1 MILGGDN
8 LRNIG
13 LDLLKI
19 ISCIGV
25 VVLHSTMPGFT
36 LEQYNVSAYLY
47 YMGTYAIPLFFMV
60 NGYFLLNKKELTYS
74 YVFSKIAGILTVV
87 SAWNIL
93 IWLVRRDFNVNPL
106 RKIIGSLVQKG
117 YFYQFWF
124 FGSLI
129 IIYLTL
135 PIIKKVLEKD
145 YSYSVVLLFLMVI
158 GVVIEII
165 NTFILHKPI
174 QQYVPQTFRLW
185 TWFFYYI
192 LGGYFGKINIQE
204 IKLTRLII
212 ISFSIIFIVSP
223 VLLFYLAKNVHH
235 NAFAEYFYDSMIV
248 KFLSIGLFILFVKIE
263 KIIVLKNTELI
274 VMASSL
280 TMGVYIIHTYV
291 LAKVEK
297 YINNNLWYNTVIIL
311 IITLGVSFFISRII
325 WSTKYFRVFLK
336 I

>member
-1 MILGGDN
+1 MRN
-8 LRNIG
+8 LG

-19 ISCIGV
+19 FSCIGV
-25 VVLHSTMPGFT
+25 VTLHSTMSGFN
-36 LEQYNVSAYLY
+36 LEQYNISAYLY
-47 YMGTYAIPLFFMV
+47 YLGTYAIPLFFML
-60 NGYFLLNKKELTYS
+60 NGYFLLNKKILS
-74 YVFSKIAGILTVV
+74 YGYVLNKIVGILTVV

-93 IWLVRRDFNVNPL
+93 IWLIRWDFNVNPL

-158 GVVIEII
+158 GIIIEII

-192 LGGYFGKINIQE
+192 LGGYLGKINIQE
-204 IKLTRLII
+204 IKLTKLIK
-212 ISFSIIFIVSP
+212 ISFSIIFIISP
-223 VLLFYLAKNVHH
+223 ILLFYLAKNVYHD
-235 NAFAEYFYDSMIV
+235 APAEYFYDSMIV
-248 KFLSIGLFILFVKIE
+248 KIVSIGLFILFLKIE
-263 KIIVLKNTELI
+263 KNIVLKNNELI
-274 VMASSL
+274 VMVSSL
-280 TMGVYIIHTYV
+280 TMGVYIVHTYV
-291 LAKVEK
+291 LARVAK
-297 YINNNLWYNTVIIL
+297 YIHYNLWYNTVIIL
-311 IITLGVSFFISRII
+311 IVTLSISFFISRII
-325 WSTKYFRVFLK
+325 WSIKYFRVLLK

>member
-1 MILGGDN
+1 MRN
-8 LRNIG
+8 LG

-19 ISCIGV
+19 FSCIGV
-25 VVLHSTMPGFT
+25 VILHSTMSGFN
-36 LEQYNVSAYLY
+36 LEQYNISAYLY
-47 YMGTYAIPLFFMV
+47 YLGTYAIPLFFML
-60 NGYFLLNKKELTYS
+60 NGYFLLNKKILS
-74 YVFSKIAGILTVV
+74 YGYVLNKIVGILTVV

-93 IWLVRRDFNVNPL
+93 IWLIRWDFNVNPL

-158 GVVIEII
+158 GIIIEII

-192 LGGYFGKINIQE
+192 
-204 IKLTRLII
+204 
-212 ISFSIIFIVSP
+212 
-223 VLLFYLAKNVHH
+223 
-235 NAFAEYFYDSMIV
+235 
-248 KFLSIGLFILFVKIE
+248 
-263 KIIVLKNTELI
+263 
-274 VMASSL
+274 
-280 TMGVYIIHTYV
+280 
-291 LAKVEK
+291 
-297 YINNNLWYNTVIIL
+297 
-311 IITLGVSFFISRII
+311 
-325 WSTKYFRVFLK
+325 
-336 I
+336 

>member
-1 MILGGDN
+1 MRN
-8 LRNIG
+8 LG

-19 ISCIGV
+19 FSCIGV
-25 VVLHSTMPGFT
+25 VALHSTMPGFT

-47 YMGTYAIPLFFMV
+47 YLGTYAIPLFFMV

-87 SAWNIL
+87 SVWNIL
-93 IWLVRRDFNVNPL
+93 IWLVRRDFTVNPL

-135 PIIKKVLEKD
+135 PIIKKEFEKS
-145 YSYSVVLLFLMVI
+145 YSYFVILLILIVI
-158 GVVIEII
+158 GIVIEII
-165 NTFILHKPI
+165 NTFIIHKPI

-192 LGGYFGKINIQE
+192 LGGYLGKINIQE
-204 IKLTRLII
+204 IKLTKLII
-212 ISFSIIFIVSP
+212 ISFSIIFIISP
-223 VLLFYLAKNVHH
+223 ILLFYLAKNVYH
-235 NAFAEYFYDSMIV
+235 NIFAEYFYDAMIV
-248 KFLSIGLFILFVKIE
+248 KIVSTGLFILFVKIE
-263 KIIVLKNTELI
+263 KHIVLKNNELI
-274 VMASSL
+274 VMLSSL
-280 TMGVYIIHTYV
+280 TMGVYIVHTFI
-291 LAKVEK
+291 LARVVK
-297 YINNNLWYNTVIIL
+297 YIDTSVSYNTIIIL
-311 IITLGVSFFISRII
+311 IITLSISFFISRII
-325 WSTKYFRVFLK
+325 WSIKYFRVFLK

>member
-1 MILGGDN
+1 MRN
-8 LRNIG
+8 LG

-19 ISCIGV
+19 FSCIGV
-25 VVLHSTMPGFT
+25 VILHSTMSGFN
-36 LEQYNVSAYLY
+36 LEQYNISAYLY
-47 YMGTYAIPLFFMV
+47 YLGTYAIPLFFML
-60 NGYFLLNKKELTYS
+60 NGYFLLNKKILS
-74 YVFSKIAGILTVV
+74 YGYVLNKIVGILTVV

-93 IWLVRRDFNVNPL
+93 IWLIRWDFNINPL

-158 GVVIEII
+158 GIVIEII

-192 LGGYFGKINIQE
+192 LGGYLGKKNIHE
-204 IKLTRLII
+204 VKLTKFSRAIFSLIFI
-212 ISFSIIFIVSP
+212 ISPI
-223 VLLFYLAKNVHH
+223 LLFYLAKNVYHSIL
-235 NAFAEYFYDSMIV
+235 AEYFYDSIIV
-248 KFLSIGLFILFVKIE
+248 KLISVVIFIIFIRIE
-263 KIIVLKNTELI
+263 KSITLKNNELI
-274 VMASSL
+274 IMLSSL
-280 TMGVYIIHTYV
+280 TMGVYIVHTYI
-291 LAKVEK
+291 LAQVMK
-297 YINNNLWYNTVIIL
+297 YIDTSVGYNTIIIL
-311 IITLGVSFFISRII
+311 IITLAISFLISRII
-325 WSTKYFRVFLK
+325 WSIKYFRVLLK

>member
-1 MILGGDN
+1 MRN
-8 LRNIG
+8 LG

-19 ISCIGV
+19 FSCIGV
-25 VVLHSTMPGFT
+25 VALHSTMPGFT

-47 YMGTYAIPLFFMV
+47 YLGTYAIPLFFMV

-192 LGGYFGKINIQE
+192 LGGYLGKINIQE
-204 IKLTRLII
+204 IKLTKFII
-212 ISFSIIFIVSP
+212 VSFSIIFMISP
-223 VLLFYLAKNVHH
+223 ILLFYLSKNVYH
-235 NAFAEYFYDSMIV
+235 NIFAEYFYDAMIV
-248 KFLSIGLFILFVKIE
+248 KIVSIGLFILFVKIE
-263 KIIVLKNTELI
+263 NHIALKNNELI
-274 VMASSL
+274 VMVSSL
-280 TMGVYIIHTYV
+280 TIGVYIVHTFI
-291 LAKVEK
+291 LAQVVK
-297 YINNNLWYNTVIIL
+297 YIDTNVGYNTTIIL
-311 IITLGVSFFISRII
+311 IITLSISFFISRII
-325 WSTKYFRVFLK
+325 WSIKYFRILLK

>member
-1 MILGGDN
+1 MRN
-8 LRNIG
+8 LG

-19 ISCIGV
+19 FSCIGV
-25 VVLHSTMPGFT
+25 VALHSTMPGFT

-47 YMGTYAIPLFFMV
+47 YLGTYAIPLFFMV

-87 SAWNIL
+87 SVWNIL
-93 IWLVRRDFNVNPL
+93 IWLVRRDFTVNPL

-135 PIIKKVLEKD
+135 PIIKKEFEKS
-145 YSYSVVLLFLMVI
+145 YSYFVILLILIVI
-158 GVVIEII
+158 GIVIEII
-165 NTFILHKPI
+165 NTFIIHKPI

-192 LGGYFGKINIQE
+192 LGGYLGKINIQE
-204 IKLTRLII
+204 IKLTKFII
-212 ISFSIIFIVSP
+212 ISFSIIFIISP
-223 VLLFYLAKNVHH
+223 ILLFYLAKNVYH
-235 NAFAEYFYDSMIV
+235 NIFAEYFYDAMIV
-248 KFLSIGLFILFVKIE
+248 KIVSTGLFILFVKIE
-263 KIIVLKNTELI
+263 KHIVLKNNELI
-274 VMASSL
+274 VMVSSL
-280 TMGVYIIHTYV
+280 TMGVYIVHTFI
-291 LAKVEK
+291 LAQVVK
-297 YINNNLWYNTVIIL
+297 YIDTNVGYNTTIIL
-311 IITLGVSFFISRII
+311 IITLSISFFISRII
-325 WSTKYFRVFLK
+325 WSIKYFRVFLK